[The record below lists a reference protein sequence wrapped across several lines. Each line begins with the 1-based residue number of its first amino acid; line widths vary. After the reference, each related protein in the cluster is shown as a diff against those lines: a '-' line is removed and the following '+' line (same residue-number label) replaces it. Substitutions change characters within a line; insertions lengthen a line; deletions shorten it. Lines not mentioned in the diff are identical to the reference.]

1 MRVPYHKKNLL
12 PVILSNGRN
21 NKKATQMLFHLAAIV
36 VVTIWGGSFVWTK
49 VLTEHGLSA
58 VEIYIYRFLIA
69 YVLIWP
75 FSRKSFF
82 AKTLK
87 DEVLF
92 ALCGICGGS
101 IYFLTE
107 NNAVIY
113 TQPSNV
119 SLLTTLA
126 PLVTTILIGI
136 IYKNE
141 RPGRWIW
148 IGSAIA
154 IVGVALI
161 VFKNGFSFK
170 VAPLGDM
177 LALAAAFS
185 WALYSLVLRKIDAN
199 YSALF
204 ITRKTFFYG
213 LLTALPFFI
222 LEPDNTPI
230 KELLQWDVLVNILTL
245 AIGASLISY
254 YLWSLTVKKLG
265 AIKTSNY
272 LYFQPV
278 ATMLISAYCLDDD
291 PITLVGTAGCI
302 LIIGGVWLGDFM
314 NRNKKI
320 S

>member
-1 MRVPYHKKNLL
+1 M
-12 PVILSNGRN
+12 
-21 NKKATQMLFHLAAIV
+21 MLFHIAAII

-49 VLTEHGLSA
+49 VLTDHGLSA

-75 FSRKSFF
+75 FCSKNFF
-82 AKTLK
+82 AKNLK

-92 ALCGICGGS
+92 ALCGTCGGS

-126 PLVTTILIGI
+126 PLVTTLLIGI

-148 IGSAIA
+148 FGSAIA

-177 LALAAAFS
+177 LALAASFS

-213 LLTALPFFI
+213 LLTALPFFL
-222 LEPDNTPI
+222 LEPNNTPI
-230 KELLQWDVLVNILTL
+230 AELLKWDVLGNILML
-245 AIGASLISY
+245 AIGASLICY
-254 YLWSLTVKKLG
+254 FLWSLTVKKLG
-265 AIKTSNY
+265 AIKASNY

-278 ATMLISAYCLDDD
+278 ATMLISAYSLADD
-291 PITLVGTAGCI
+291 PITLIGCVGCI

-314 NRNKKI
+314 SRNKKLA
-320 S
+320 

>member
-1 MRVPYHKKNLL
+1 M
-12 PVILSNGRN
+12 ILSNGRN
-21 NKKATQMLFHLAAIV
+21 NKKVTMMLFHIAAII

-49 VLTEHGLSA
+49 VLTDHGLSA

-75 FSRKSFF
+75 FCSKNFF
-82 AKTLK
+82 AKNLK

-92 ALCGICGGS
+92 ALCGTCGGS

-126 PLVTTILIGI
+126 PLVTTLLIGI

-148 IGSAIA
+148 FGSAIA

-177 LALAAAFS
+177 LALAASFS

-213 LLTALPFFI
+213 LLTALPFFL
-222 LEPDNTPI
+222 LEPNNTPI
-230 KELLQWDVLVNILTL
+230 AELLKWDVLGNILML
-245 AIGASLISY
+245 AIGASLICY
-254 YLWSLTVKKLG
+254 FLWSLTVKKLG
-265 AIKTSNY
+265 AIKASNY

-278 ATMLISAYCLDDD
+278 ATMLISAYSLADD
-291 PITLVGTAGCI
+291 PITLIGCVGCI

-314 NRNKKI
+314 SRNKKLA
-320 S
+320 

>member
-1 MRVPYHKKNLL
+1 MSLL
-12 PVILSNGRN
+12 F
-21 NKKATQMLFHLAAIV
+21 FHLAAV
-36 VVTIWGGSFVWTK
+36 LVVTIWGGSFVWTK
-49 VLTEHGLSA
+49 VLTEHHLSA

-69 YVLIWP
+69 YLLIWP
-75 FSRKSFF
+75 FCGKKLW
-82 AKTLK
+82 AKNIK
-87 DEVLF
+87 DEILL

-101 IYFLTE
+101 IYFLAE

-136 IYKNE
+136 IYKSE

-148 IGSAIA
+148 VGSAIA

-161 VFKNGFSFK
+161 VFKNGFEFK

-177 LALAAAFS
+177 LALSASFS

-213 LLTALPFFI
+213 LLTALPFFL
-222 LEPDNTPI
+222 LEPNITPVA
-230 KELLQWDVLVNILTL
+230 ELVKGDVLINILTL
-245 AIGASLISY
+245 AVGASLIGY
-254 YLWSLTVKKLG
+254 FLWSLTVQKLG
-265 AIKTSNY
+265 ALKASTY
-272 LYFQPV
+272 LYLQPI
-278 ATMLISAYCLDDD
+278 ATMVISAFCFPETD
-291 PITLVGTAGCI
+291 PITLIGSLGCI
-302 LIIGGVWLGDFM
+302 LIVGGVWLGDFM
-314 NRNKKI
+314 NRKQK